1 MSDLVTEQREKQV
14 HWQAM
19 RHLDSD
25 ERVLHWARAQ
35 HPEHRRHGFLYVTT
49 RKFLV
54 VWAGRHDGHGAVM
67 WSDVAAWGV
76 DAQASGGPLL
86 GIESSA
92 GRMFV
97 HMPVRSV
104 SGAQRVSSFLQ
115 DFARLAPRPQRHLQK
130 PGHPAG
136 FVSDP
141 AMVVINRTKLSPAEI
156 TKRIVLTVIG
166 VLLVFTGAV
175 ITPIPGPWSL
185 PILLAGLAVLAS
197 EYDWAKDVL
206 EWVKMRSRTA
216 KERLRA
222 RRTQS

>member
-1 MSDLVTEQREKQV
+1 MSDLVAEQREKQV
-14 HWQAM
+14 HSQATK
-19 RHLDSD
+19 HLESD

-35 HPEHRRHGFLYVTT
+35 HPEHGRHGFLYVTT

-54 VWAGRHDGHGAVM
+54 VWAGRHDHRAVS

-76 DAQASGGPLL
+76 DAHAHGGPLL
-86 GIESSA
+86 AVESPG

-104 SGAQRVSSFLQ
+104 SGAQRVSRFLH
-115 DFARLAPRPQRHLQK
+115 DFARLAPRPQRHIHE
-130 PGHPAG
+130 PGHPVG

-141 AMVVINRTKLSPAEI
+141 SMVVINRRKLSPREI
-156 TKRIVLTVIG
+156 TKRVVLTVIG
-166 VLLVFTGAV
+166 VLLMFTGAV

-197 EYDWAKDVL
+197 EYDWAKDAL
-206 EWVKMRSRTA
+206 EWVKMTSRNA
-216 KERLRA
+216 KERFRA
-222 RRTQS
+222 RRTTS